1 VDGGVVKVSFEQ
13 VVRIPVERVGV
24 VIGKEGSAK
33 KFLEADL
40 GVALGVDSEEGLVTI
55 RTESAEKGDPFAATR
70 VIEAI
75 GRGFSPSRA
84 RRLKEEGAVLDVI
97 DLRDYAGRS
106 ANALERIRGRVIGL
120 KGKSRRVIEELTNCH
135 LSVYGRTV
143 SIIGDAAEVQLAADA
158 VRSLATGSQHRTVYN
173 TLQKARTRRKMEKMF
188 LWEGMSPETIAEK
201 LKKMG
206 D

>member
-1 VDGGVVKVSFEQ
+1 MSFEQ

-24 VIGKEGSAK
+24 VIGKEGGAK
-33 KFLEADL
+33 RHLEREL
-40 GVALGVDSEEGLVTI
+40 GVKLKVDSKEGLVTVS
-55 RTESAEKGDPFAATR
+55 TENAEEGDPFSATR

-75 GRGFSPSRA
+75 GRGFSPQRSL
-84 RRLKEEGAVLDVI
+84 RLLEEGAVLEVI

-106 ANALERIRGRVIGL
+106 TNSLERIRGRVIGL
-120 KGKSRRVIEELTNCH
+120 KGKSRRVIEELTRCY

-143 SIIGDAAEVQLAADA
+143 SIIGEASEVQLAAEA

-188 LWEGMSPETIAEK
+188 LWEGTSPETMAEK
-201 LKKMG
+201 IKKMEG
-206 D
+206 